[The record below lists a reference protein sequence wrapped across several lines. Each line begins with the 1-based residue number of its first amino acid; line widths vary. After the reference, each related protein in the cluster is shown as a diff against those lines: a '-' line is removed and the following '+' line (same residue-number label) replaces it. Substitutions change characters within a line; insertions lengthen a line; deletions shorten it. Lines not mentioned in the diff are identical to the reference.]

1 MSTLTAPIRRIWQ
14 AAHHSMALANL
25 TLPGAA
31 RRQMH
36 SAGRAKAVKRY
47 SRRRPPDEDWG
58 GEGGSGVR
66 EPRRPGPNPPAGVM
80 ALDEP
85 TDMR

>member
-14 AAHHSMALANL
+14 AAHHTMAVAGL
-25 TLPGAA
+25 TLPRAG
-31 RRQMH
+31 RRQMK
-36 SAGRAKAVKRY
+36 SVGRAKAT
-47 SRRRPPDEDWG
+47 RRGSLRWPPDEEG

-85 TDMR
+85 TDMP